1 RDPHAGAD
9 QQPDSP
15 SCSIFRTTE
24 PVKYLLHQVEHLAWP
39 GFGRFLDA
47 LEGPVYGYFAVREGD
62 ERAIDNKLA
71 FRLTLAPAP
80 A

>member
-1 RDPHAGAD
+1 M
-9 QQPDSP
+9 
-15 SCSIFRTTE
+15 
-24 PVKYLLHQVEHLAWP
+24 KYLLHQVEHLAWP
-39 GFGRFLDA
+39 GFGRFHDA
-47 LEGPVYGYFAVREGD
+47 LEGPVYGHFAGREGD